1 MKDEKA
7 RIAEKEL
14 GEDYILSAADKI
26 KREKREADPLE
37 TEILISFP
45 EYLLLYLRRR
55 AREWGCSLTSVIRK
69 MLIEDFMKQGVNV
82 FREKKIDKRSAEYR
96 ETREPY
102 ARNTLQKI
110 GDKKRKAYQ
119 RNPRL
124 LDSEKPRRKT
134 HKRKYPVMESI
145 GDEKPKRKRGRP
157 RGSKNKAKQDVDPS
171 DLPSVLSTDRIKMEG
186 GGCSPHAHVYTQ
198 GGVLKCTH

>member
-7 RIAEKEL
+7 RVAEKEL
-14 GEDYILSAADKI
+14 EEDYILSAADKI
-26 KREKREADPLE
+26 KREKREVDPLE

-45 EYLLLYLRRR
+45 EYLLVYLRRR

-110 GDKKRKAYQ
+110 GDEKRKAYQ

-145 GDEKPKRKRGRP
+145 GDEKPKRRGRP
-157 RGSKNKAKQDVDPS
+157 PKKKPDEDPS
-171 DLPSVLSTDRIKMEG
+171 DLPQVLSTDRIKMTG

-198 GGVLKCTH
+198 GENR